1 MYQATLTP
9 VAPEGGFGRQYQD
22 NEKEV
27 SLPDAA
33 GRETPAYV
41 SVGFVAQRCGVS
53 NTTVLRWIS
62 SGRLPAFR
70 LPGGHYR
77 VDKHAFSGFLT
88 RLKIA
93 SETEPL

>member
-1 MYQATLTP
+1 
-9 VAPEGGFGRQYQD
+9 
-22 NEKEV
+22 
-27 SLPDAA
+27 LPDAA

-41 SVGFVAQRCGVS
+41 SVGFVAKRCGVS

-77 VDKHAFSGFLT
+77 VDKHAFSSFLT
-88 RLKIA
+88 RHERANEPGPLKRE
-93 SETEPL
+93 SETGRLPVKNRR